1 MMRLYIGFIL
11 LLASVFALAQN
22 KKVNI
27 KSVEAQLEKGKVMLP
42 NGWQLTPAGRSI
54 KLGDLPL
61 NIAVYSTGRLLAVT
75 NNGQGE
81 QTVQLIDSK
90 TEQTLDT
97 VKIAAAFYGLC
108 FSQDEK
114 YLYASGGNRNAID
127 KYAIKK
133 NKLFLEDSIVLGK
146 RWPEKIS
153 PVGIEVDDKN
163 NLLYV
168 VTKEDKSLYVVDIP
182 SKRIIHKE
190 PLGHEAYTAVLSP
203 DGKLLYISLWGGKSV
218 ALFDTK
224 SRKLGPTIPVGINP
238 NEIVLS
244 KKGSHLFVANS
255 SNNSVSIIDTKNRKV
270 IEVLNAAL
278 YPDAPMGSTTNGL
291 ALSGDGNTLYIANAD
306 NNTLAVFD
314 VSVPGK
320 STSKGFIPVGWY
332 PTSVRVVNGKIF
344 IANGK
349 GFTSFANPRGPQP
362 VSKNVRSETHK
373 GEDAASRNKIQYIG
387 NLMDGTMSIVDEP
400 DAATLSVYSRK
411 AYENT
416 PYTKEKE
423 LLAEGETGNPIPM
436 KVGDASPIKYVF
448 YILKENRTY
457 DQVLGDMPEGNG
469 DASLCLFGEKYTPNQ
484 HKLAREY
491 VLLDNFY
498 LDAEVSADGHNWSM
512 GALANDYL
520 EKTWPTGYGRRG
532 GQTEGMGRREIANNR
547 DGFIWDFCKRA
558 NITYRTYGVFQDTE
572 KGNIPSLIGRECSSF
587 TTFYKSDVR
596 DTTRFQQWKSD
607 FDSLL
612 AINSVPSF
620 NTIRLGMDHT
630 QGMAVGKP
638 TPYSCVADNDLAVG
652 LLIEHLSNSSIW
664 KEIAVFIVEDD
675 AQNGPD
681 HVDAHR
687 SIAFV
692 VSPYTKRKFVDHT
705 MYSTSGMLRTIE
717 LILGLPPMTQ
727 YDAAATPMWRS
738 FTQTPDI
745 TKYTAVPC
753 TIDLNQKNVAHTKSA
768 QRSALLDFTEADK
781 IGDRLFNEILWKGLK
796 GESAEVP
803 APNRSAFVKVTNYD
817 EVD

>member
-1 MMRLYIGFIL
+1 MRSCIVFIL
-11 LLASVFALAQN
+11 LLTSSFFSLAQ
-22 KKVNI
+22 KKVTI
-27 KSVEAQLEKGKVMLP
+27 ESAVAQLEKKKVTLP
-42 NGWQLTPAGRSI
+42 NGWQLTPAGRSL

-61 NIAVYSTGRLLAVT
+61 NIAVSSSGRFLAVT
-75 NNGQGE
+75 NDGQGK
-81 QTVQLIDSK
+81 QTIQLIDSK
-90 TEQTLDT
+90 TERTLDT
-97 VKIAAAFYGLC
+97 IEIAAAFYGLC
-108 FSQDEK
+108 FSRDEK
-114 YLYASGGNRNAID
+114 YLYASGGNRNLIG
-127 KYAIKK
+127 KYVISN
-133 NKLFLEDSIVLGK
+133 NKLILEDSIVLGK

-153 PVGIEVDDKN
+153 PVGIEVDDDK

-168 VTKEDKSLYVVDIP
+168 VTKEDKSLYIIDIS
-182 SKRIIHKE
+182 SKRIVHKE
-190 PLGHEAYTAVLSP
+190 PLGNEAYTCVLSP
-203 DGKLLYISLWGGKSV
+203 DGNLLYISLWGGKKV

-224 SRKLGPTIPVGINP
+224 SKKLVITIPVGVNP

-244 KKGSHLFVANS
+244 KTGAYLFVANS
-255 SNNSVSIIDTKNRKV
+255 SNNSVSVINTKTQKV

-291 ALSGDGNTLYIANAD
+291 SLSGDEKTLYIANAD
-306 NNTLAVFD
+306 NNSVAVFD

-332 PTSVRVVNGKIF
+332 PTSVRVVNKKIF
-344 IANGK
+344 VANGK
-349 GFTSFANPRGPQP
+349 GFTSFANPLGPQP
-362 VSKNVRSETHK
+362 VNRNVKSETHK
-373 GEDAASRNKIQYIG
+373 GEAPSRGNRIQYIG
-387 NLMDGTMSIVDEP
+387 NLMQGTMSIVDEP
-400 DAATLSVYSRK
+400 DAASLSVYSTK
-411 AYENT
+411 VYENT

-423 LLAEGETGNPIPM
+423 LLAEGEKGNPIPM
-436 KVGDASPIKYVF
+436 KVGDPSPIKYVF

-469 DASLCLFGEKYTPNQ
+469 DTSLCLFGEKYTPNQ

-520 EKTWPTGYGRRG
+520 EKTWPTSYGRRG

-558 NITYRTYGVFQDTE
+558 NVSYRTYGVFQDTE
-572 KGNIPSLIGRECSSF
+572 KGNIPSLIGHECSSF
-587 TTFYKSDVR
+587 TTFYKSNVR
-596 DTTRFQQWKSD
+596 DTTRFQQWKKD

-612 AINSVPSF
+612 AMNAVPSF
-620 NTIRLGMDHT
+620 SSIRLGMDHT

-652 LLIEHLSNSSIW
+652 LLIEYLSNSSIW
-664 KEIAVFIVEDD
+664 KESAVFIVEDD

-705 MYSTSGMLRTIE
+705 MYSTSGMLRTME

-738 FTQTPDI
+738 FTGVPDL

-753 TIDLNQKNVAHTKSA
+753 NIDMNEINVANTVSA
-768 QRSALLDFTEADK
+768 QRSALLDFTEVDK
-781 IGDRLFNEILWKGLK
+781 IDDRLFNEILWKGLK
-796 GESAEVP
+796 GDSAEVP
-803 APNRSAFVKVTNYD
+803 APTRSAFVKVNTDID
-817 EVD
+817 ED

>member
-1 MMRLYIGFIL
+1 MRSYIVFIL
-11 LLASVFALAQN
+11 LTSSFFAVAQN
-22 KKVNI
+22 KKVDM
-27 KSVEAQLEKGKVMLP
+27 KFQETLLEKGKVTLP
-42 NGWQLTPAGRSI
+42 NGWHLTPAGRSLQ
-54 KLGDLPL
+54 LGDLPL
-61 NIAVYSTGRLLAVT
+61 NIAVSSTGRFLAVT
-75 NNGQGE
+75 NNGQGT
-81 QTVQLIDSK
+81 QTIQLIDSK
-90 TEQTLDT
+90 TERTLDA
-97 VKIAAAFYGLC
+97 VEIAAAFYGIR
-108 FSQDEK
+108 FSKDEK
-114 YLYASGGNRNAID
+114 YLYASGGNRNVID
-127 KYAIKK
+127 KYAIRK
-133 NKLFLEDSIVLGK
+133 NKLLLEDSIVLGK

-153 PVGIEVDDKN
+153 PVGVEVDDDNKF
-163 NLLYV
+163 LYV
-168 VTKEDKSLYVVDIP
+168 VTKEDKSLYIIDIS
-182 SKRIIHKE
+182 SKSIVHKE
-190 PLGHEAYTAVLSP
+190 PLGNEAYTAVLSP
-203 DGKLLYISLWGGKSV
+203 DGNWLYISLWGGKKV
-218 ALFDTK
+218 ALFDTR
-224 SRKLGPTIPVGINP
+224 SRKLDLTIPVGINP
-238 NEIVLS
+238 NEMVLS
-244 KKGSHLFVANS
+244 KTGSHLFVANS
-255 SNNSVSIIDTKNRKV
+255 SNNSVSVIDTKTRKV
-270 IEVLNAAL
+270 IEILNSAL

-291 ALSGDGNTLYIANAD
+291 ALSGDEKTLYIANAD
-306 NNTLAVFD
+306 NNTVSVFD

-320 STSKGFIPVGWY
+320 SKSKGFIPVGWY
-332 PTSVRVVNGKIF
+332 PTSVRVVNKKIF
-344 IANGK
+344 VANGK
-349 GFTSFANPRGPQP
+349 GFTSFANPLGPQP
-362 VSKNVRSETHK
+362 VNKNVRSETHK
-373 GEDAASRNKIQYIG
+373 GEEATSRNRIQYIG
-387 NLMDGTMSIVDEP
+387 NLMQGTMSIVDEP
-400 DAATLSVYSRK
+400 GAATLSVYSKK

-423 LLAEGETGNPIPM
+423 LLAEGEKGNPIPM

-469 DASLCLFGEKYTPNQ
+469 DSSLCLFGEKYTPNQ

-520 EKTWPTGYGRRG
+520 EKTWPTSYGRRG

-558 NITYRTYGVFQDTE
+558 NVSYRTYGVFQDTE
-572 KGNIPSLIGRECSSF
+572 KGNIPSLVGQECSSF

-612 AINSVPSF
+612 AINSVPAF

-652 LLIEHLSNSSIW
+652 LLVEHLSNSSIW
-664 KEIAVFIVEDD
+664 KESAVFILEDD

-692 VSPYTKRKFVDHT
+692 VSPYTKRQFVDHT
-705 MYSTSGMLRTIE
+705 MYSTSGMLRTME

-738 FTQTPDI
+738 FIATPDF
-745 TKYTAVPC
+745 TKYTAVPSN
-753 TIDLNQKNVAHTKSA
+753 INLNEKNVANTAIA
-768 QRSALLDFTEADK
+768 QRSALLDFTEVDK
-781 IGDRLFNEILWKGLK
+781 IDDRLFNEILWKGLK
-796 GESAEVP
+796 GESVSVP
-803 APNRSAFVKVTNYD
+803 VPTRSAFVKVGAD
-817 EVD
+817 ADVD